1 MVGLV
6 STLQLLRQATATV
19 HMNNRKGLLQF
30 CREQER
36 SRGDTYHKPRVDFS
50 SITGRGSDSNEQPTH
65 IKKKT
70 NERARVEGEGR
81 KEEDGRERRRRKKK
95 RTSYREYEEDA

>member
-36 SRGDTYHKPRVDFS
+36 SRGDTYHKPRVGFS
-50 SITGRGSDSNEQPTH
+50 TITGRGSDSNEQPTH

-70 NERARVEGEGR
+70 SERARVEGEGR
-81 KEEDGRERRRRKKK
+81 KEEDGGERRRRRKK